1 VGTVFV
7 VGDHLQVRG
16 LSHQLVMNPFKGY
29 RDEERNLLDPSL
41 EETIKEFSTI
51 DGAFLIRGDGVVEAA
66 GAYLK
71 APKTASGLP
80 SGLGAR
86 HSAAAG
92 ITAQTQALAVAISQS
107 TGRVSLFKAGR
118 LLMSF
123 ERSKG

>member
-1 VGTVFV
+1 MFV
-7 VGDHLQVRG
+7 VGDHTQVAS

-29 RDEERNLLDPSL
+29 RDEERSLLDPSL

-51 DGAFLIRGDGVVEAA
+51 DGAFLVRGDGVVEAA

-71 APKTASGLP
+71 APKAGEDLP

-86 HSAAAG
+86 HTAAAG
-92 ITAQTQALAVAISQS
+92 ITALTQALAVAVSQS
-107 TGRVSLFKAGR
+107 TGRVSLFKGGR

-123 ERSKG
+123 ERPKS